1 MHLQSGMLYFI
12 YCITYKESS
21 ETTHSR
27 EGADIGTTM
36 AMHDQQPPWGQKKK
50 PSSPEEIVAAI
61 IQKIRDSFTGQNGGG
76 GDDGGEERRPPGQ
89 GPFAGIGKVF
99 AIIAAVIVFQLV
111 YSSFYTI
118 EPGEVGVVL
127 QFGKYNRTTGSGL
140 HFKIPYIEEL
150 IKVDVETVRKEEFGF
165 RTRSPGKQTVFDR
178 KGFDM
183 ESLML
188 TGDKNVIN
196 VAWIVQYK
204 VSNPV
209 DFLFKV
215 RNVPQAV
222 RDASEKVVR
231 RIVGNMDFD
240 YVLGNREILAG
251 DARRELQ
258 EDLDK
263 LESGVVLVALQ
274 MQDINPPDPVKPAF
288 NEVNE
293 ADQDMKRLVN
303 EAEETYN
310 RVIPKARGDAKKIV
324 EEAHGYAV
332 ERVNRAEG
340 ETARFNAIVTEYL
353 GSPEVTR
360 RRMYLEAM
368 QEILPHVDQV
378 YVMDKEQNTL
388 LPFLDLTRG
397 RATET
402 NK

>member
-1 MHLQSGMLYFI
+1 MPMS
-12 YCITYKESS
+12 
-21 ETTHSR
+21 
-27 EGADIGTTM
+27 
-36 AMHDQQPPWGQKKK
+36 DQQPPWGQKKK
-50 PSSPEEIVAAI
+50 PSSPEEILAAI
-61 IQKIRDSFTGQNGGG
+61 IQKIRDSFTGDNGGG
-76 GDDGGEERRPPGQ
+76 GNGGDSNQGRQPSAQ
-89 GPFAGIGKVF
+89 GPFAGIGKIFLV
-99 AIIAAVIVFQLV
+99 IAAVILFQVV

-118 EPGEVGVVL
+118 QPGEVGVVL
-127 QFGKYNRTTGSGL
+127 QFGKYERTTRPGL

-178 KGFDM
+178 RGFDM

-204 VSNPV
+204 VEDPV
-209 DFLFKV
+209 NFLFKV

-222 RDASEKVVR
+222 RDASEKVTR

-251 DARRELQ
+251 DAKRELQ
-258 EDLDK
+258 GELDK
-263 LESGVVLVALQ
+263 MECGVRLVTLQ

-310 RVIPKARGDAKKIV
+310 RVIPKARGNAKKIV

-332 ERVNRAEG
+332 ERVNRAQG
-340 ETARFNAIVTEYL
+340 ETARFTSIVKEYL
-353 GSPEVTR
+353 VAEEVTR

-368 QEILPHVDQV
+368 QEILPNVAHV
-378 YVMDKEQNTL
+378 YVMDKKQNSL

-397 RATET
+397 KGTDKNSRPGQSEGQR
-402 NK
+402 